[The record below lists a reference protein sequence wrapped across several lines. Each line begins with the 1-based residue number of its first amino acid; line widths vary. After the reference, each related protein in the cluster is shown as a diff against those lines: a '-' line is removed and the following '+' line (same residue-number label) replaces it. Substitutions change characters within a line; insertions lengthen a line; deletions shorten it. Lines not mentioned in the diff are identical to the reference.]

1 MRTRRVRQVIETAQ
15 GLARVDHEATYQ
27 LSGLG
32 MRDAPR
38 LQARAVVCYSST
50 LRHYCIV
57 WRDAAMQW
65 WSMDDMQHGA
75 VAQKIEGSE
84 VDRWCRPQD
93 DGWSPVLTIYARL

>member
-1 MRTRRVRQVIETAQ
+1 MAQ
-15 GLARVDHEATYQ
+15 GMASVDHEATYL

-32 MRDAPR
+32 MSNAPR
-38 LQARAVVCYSST
+38 LQARAVVCYSAT

-57 WRDAAMQW
+57 WKDAAMQW
-65 WSMDDMQHGA
+65 WHMDDMQQGA

-93 DGWSPVLTIYARL
+93 DGWSPTLTVYARL